1 MINQPGAG
9 FKRKLNF
16 MVLGA
21 ITAVLLHLSFPGD
34 FKFDSQRMNDE
45 IAVEWILV

>member
-21 ITAVLLHLSFPGD
+21 ITAVLHLSFPGD